1 MIKLFFISIL
11 LLMQNLSLAQE
22 QPTII
27 YIGDPMCSWCY
38 GFAPELSKT
47 IDHFDNKANLRL
59 VMGGLR
65 PYNDEHID
73 TMKDFLTDHWKHV
86 HEASGQY
93 FDYGILDDPD
103 FIYDTEPPSRAVLV
117 VRHMK
122 PEVEM
127 NFFKDVQEM
136 FYAKNQH
143 TDRAENYYP
152 LLDKYEL
159 DRAVFVKSFNS
170 DEMKSLIKQDFSS
183 ASEMNIRG
191 FPSMVLFQDGKYTL
205 LSNGYSKSEV
215 LIEKIEKLI
224 E

>member
-1 MIKLFFISIL
+1 
-11 LLMQNLSLAQE
+11 
-22 QPTII
+22 
-27 YIGDPMCSWCY
+27 
-38 GFAPELSKT
+38 
-47 IDHFDNKANLRL
+47 
-59 VMGGLR
+59 
-65 PYNDEHID
+65 
-73 TMKDFLTDHWKHV
+73 
-86 HEASGQY
+86 
-93 FDYGILDDPD
+93 
-103 FIYDTEPPSRAVLV
+103 
-117 VRHMK
+117 
-122 PEVEM
+122 
-127 NFFKDVQEM
+127 M

-183 ASEMNIRG
+183 ANEMNIRG